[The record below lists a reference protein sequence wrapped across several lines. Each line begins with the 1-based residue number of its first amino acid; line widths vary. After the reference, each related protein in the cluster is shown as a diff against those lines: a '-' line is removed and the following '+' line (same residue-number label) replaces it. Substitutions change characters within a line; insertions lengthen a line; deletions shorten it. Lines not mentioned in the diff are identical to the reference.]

1 MFADQAQNMKPLISM
16 TQVKKQRFYLSFARL
31 SIIYFFISTFLVRAY
46 PSPAVK
52 ILVTSVSIVLI
63 PLVVGKSIIAIIF
76 KNHRN
81 DYFSPVSSNVIEWI
95 AGNLIIYFAAA
106 ILFSLGIMD
115 SQIFAYLII
124 ALPSAYLFL
133 TEFRRRDVS
142 EEHSTTHS
150 INNIFGNKYAIPIVF
165 LAGLLPL
172 FYLVPIL
179 PFPLSPTQTG
189 GRLRLSL
196 QFIESGYVEL
206 VRGYSSLLSPIH
218 SISAIIYDMHP
229 LEVLSATAYISH
241 IIFPFALYLLCY
253 KITKDS
259 LLSLIPAFIGPW
271 IFLGGSMNLTALE
284 NSNLLFLIFTWML
297 YVGLDL
303 RISLPLNREV
313 FSKPLFLLSFA
324 IVFLSPITYFVGK
337 GGRIIPPAY
346 FIFLSIFLP
355 AILIGV
361 YYALSIRNPRRIGSL
376 LTFVIPFMLINILHP
391 YLGPL
396 VIFFLVCFF
405 YASSASEGQR
415 MYGMLRWVPVALTSV
430 VLILVIFQIS
440 GPDNFLLSRLVIGDA
455 LKGTGLNVNVQQK
468 WDILVGEG
476 PAFAFYLFVI
486 SVLLI
491 GMFGHKKY
499 VPFAFTS
506 SVILFLSFL
515 PEGNLWR
522 SQSYLNPLAAIVLT
536 YSFTVVWGLVEAHT
550 KHLRSRI
557 SDSPI
562 FHQSRQHTT
571 LGILRHTT
579 ERVSMKL
586 QRLKRINYLPKLVL
600 VALTIIVLLPVVQIP
615 REEYFKNALATSGEG
630 YYSHFQ
636 TYDITASFWILD
648 NFRTESVLVISD
660 PATMYFVGSLT
671 TKDTLMTQYIDPYYP
686 WEYGSETWNYME
698 HLKQSVFLSL
708 GKEDSYKRVQE
719 VAGIIYPEVKNY
731 NKILFVITPHTY
743 YWLYENLTF
752 PTRVKS
758 RPIDFCARTLLRNL
772 ENDNDFSLIF
782 QTDRLV
788 YIYELKLPEK

>member
-1 MFADQAQNMKPLISM
+1 
-16 TQVKKQRFYLSFARL
+16 V
-31 SIIYFFISTFLVRAY
+31 YFFVSAFLVRAY

-52 ILVTSVSIVLI
+52 IIVTSVSIVLI
-63 PLVVGKSIIAIIF
+63 PLLVGKSVIAIIH

-81 DYFSPVSSNVIEWI
+81 DYFSSVSSNVVEWI
-95 AGNLIIYFAAA
+95 VGNLIIYFAAA
-106 ILFSLGIMD
+106 ILFSFKSLD
-115 SQIFAYLII
+115 SQIFTLMII
-124 ALPSAYLFL
+124 MLPSAYLL
-133 TEFRRRDVS
+133 LKEFKRHNAS
-142 EEHSTTHS
+142 EDHSFIHS
-150 INNIFGNKYAIPIVF
+150 LDITFGNKYVIPIIF

-172 FYLVPIL
+172 YFLIPIL

-206 VRGYSSLLSPIH
+206 VRGYSSLLSPIQ
-218 SISAIIYDMHP
+218 SVSAIVYDMHP
-229 LEVLSATAYISH
+229 LEVLSTTTYLAH

-259 LLSLIPAFIGPW
+259 LVSLIPAFIGPW
-271 IFLGGSMNLTALE
+271 FFLGGSMNLTALE
-284 NSNLLFLIFTWML
+284 NTNLLFQIFTWLL
-297 YVGLDL
+297 YVGLD
-303 RISLPLNREV
+303 RRFSFPLSRRV
-313 FSKPLFLLSFA
+313 LSKPLFLVSLA
-324 IVFLSPITYFVGK
+324 IIFLSPITYLVGK
-337 GGRIIPPAY
+337 GGRIIPPVY
-346 FIFLSIFLP
+346 FVFLSIFMP
-355 AILIGV
+355 SILIGV
-361 YYALSIRNPRRIGSL
+361 YYALSTNNPRRIGSL
-376 LTFVIPFMLINILHP
+376 LTYVIPFMLINIIHP

-396 VIFFLVCFF
+396 VILFLACFF
-405 YASSASEGQR
+405 SASYISERHEFPGK
-415 MYGMLRWVPVALTSV
+415 LRIITIALTSV
-430 VLILVIFQIS
+430 VLVLVFFQIS
-440 GPDNFLLSRLVIGDA
+440 GPDNFLLSKFLIGDA

-476 PAFAFYLFVI
+476 PAFAFYLFIIAVF
-486 SVLLI
+486 LI
-491 GMFGHKKY
+491 GIFGHRKY
-499 VPFAFTS
+499 LPFAFTS
-506 SVILFLSFL
+506 SIILFFSFL

-536 YSFTVVWGLVEAHT
+536 YSFTVIWRLAEAHT

-557 SDSPI
+557 SGSPI

-571 LGILRHTT
+571 LGILSQTI

-586 QRLKRINYLPKLVL
+586 QRLKKINYLPKLVL

-698 HLKQSVFLSL
+698 HLKQSVFISL
-708 GKEDSYKRVQE
+708 GKEDSYTRVQE
-719 VAGIIYPEVKNY
+719 VAGIIYPEVESY
-731 NKILFVITPHTY
+731 SKILFVITPHTY

-758 RPIDFCARTLLRNL
+758 IPIDFCARTLLRNL
-772 ENDNDFSLIF
+772 ESDNNFGLVSQI
-782 QTDRLV
+782 DRLV
-788 YIYELKLPEK
+788 YIYELKPPEK

>member
-1 MFADQAQNMKPLISM
+1 M
-16 TQVKKQRFYLSFARL
+16 TQLKKRRFYLSFARL
-31 SIIYFFISTFLVRAY
+31 SIIYFVVSTLLVRAY
-46 PSPAVK
+46 PIPAVK

-63 PLVVGKSIIAIIF
+63 PLLVGKSVIAIIY

-81 DYFSPVSSNVIEWI
+81 DYFSSLSSNVVEWI

-106 ILFSLGIMD
+106 ILFSFKFMD
-115 SQIFAYLII
+115 SQIFALMII
-124 ALPSAYLFL
+124 MLPSAYLFL
-133 TEFRRRDVS
+133 KEFKRHNACED
-142 EEHSTTHS
+142 HSVMHS
-150 INNIFGNKYAIPIVF
+150 VDITFGNKYVIPIVF

-172 FYLVPIL
+172 YFLIPIL

-196 QFIESGYVEL
+196 QFIDSGYVEL

-218 SISAIIYDMHP
+218 SVSAIIYDLHP
-229 LEVLSATAYISH
+229 LEVLSTTTYLSH

-259 LLSLIPAFIGPW
+259 LVSLIPAVIGPW
-271 IFLGGSMNLTALE
+271 VFLGGSINLTALE
-284 NSNLLFLIFTWML
+284 NTNLLFLIFAWML
-297 YVGLDL
+297 YVGLDRRL
-303 RISLPLNREV
+303 SFPSSREV
-313 FSKPLFLLSFA
+313 FSKPLFPLAFA
-324 IVFLSPITYFVGK
+324 IVFLSPVTYFVGK
-337 GGRIIPPAY
+337 GGRIIPPVY

-361 YYALSIRNPRRIGSL
+361 YYALSINHPRRIESL
-376 LTFVIPFMLINILHP
+376 LTFVIPFMLMNILHP

-415 MYGMLRWVPVALTSV
+415 MQEMLRWIPVILTSV
-430 VLILVIFQIS
+430 VLVLVIFQIS
-440 GPDNFLLSRLVIGDA
+440 GPDNFLLSRLVIGDV

-486 SVLLI
+486 AVLLVGI
-491 GMFGHKKY
+491 FGHKKY
-499 VPFAFTS
+499 VPFALTS
-506 SVILFLSFL
+506 SVVLFFAFL

-536 YSFTVVWGLVEAHT
+536 YSLIVIWGLVELHT
-550 KHLRSRI
+550 KNLRNRI
-557 SDSPI
+557 YASPI
-562 FHQSRQHTT
+562 FNQSKHHTT
-571 LGILRHTT
+571 LGIIRHST
-579 ERVSMKL
+579 ERVTMKL
-586 QRLKRINYLPKLVL
+586 QRLKRIKYLPKLIL
-600 VALTIIVLLPVVQIP
+600 VALTIIVLLPIVQIP
-615 REEYFKNALATSGEG
+615 RAEYFRNALASSGEG

-636 TYDITASFWILD
+636 TYDIAASFWILD

-686 WEYGSETWNYME
+686 WEYGGETWNYME
-698 HLKQSVFLSL
+698 HLKQSVFSSL

-719 VAGIIYPEVKNY
+719 VAGIIYPEIENY
-731 NKILFVITPHTY
+731 GKILFVITPHTY

-758 RPIDFCARTLLRNL
+758 IPIDFQARTLLRNL
-772 ENDNDFSLIF
+772 ENDDDFSLIF
-782 QTDRLV
+782 QIDRLV
-788 YIYELKLPEK
+788 YIYELKPPEKYE

>member
-1 MFADQAQNMKPLISM
+1 M
-16 TQVKKQRFYLSFARL
+16 TQLKKRRFYLSFARL
-31 SIIYFFISTFLVRAY
+31 SIIYFVVSTLLVRAY
-46 PSPAVK
+46 PIPAVK

-63 PLVVGKSIIAIIF
+63 PLLVGKSVIAIIY

-81 DYFSPVSSNVIEWI
+81 DYFSSLSSNVVEWI

-106 ILFSLGIMD
+106 ILFSFKFMD
-115 SQIFAYLII
+115 SQIFALMII
-124 ALPSAYLFL
+124 MLPSAYLFL
-133 TEFRRRDVS
+133 KEFKRHNAS
-142 EEHSTTHS
+142 EDHSVMHS
-150 INNIFGNKYAIPIVF
+150 VDITFGNKHVIPIVF

-172 FYLVPIL
+172 YFLIPIL

-196 QFIESGYVEL
+196 QFIDSGYVEL
-206 VRGYSSLLSPIH
+206 IRGYSSLLSPIH
-218 SISAIIYDMHP
+218 SVSAIIYDLHP
-229 LEVLSATAYISH
+229 LEVLSTTTYLSH

-259 LLSLIPAFIGPW
+259 LVSLIPAVIGPW
-271 IFLGGSMNLTALE
+271 VFLGGSINLTALE
-284 NSNLLFLIFTWML
+284 NTNLLFLIFAWML
-297 YVGLDL
+297 YVGLDR
-303 RISLPLNREV
+303 RISFPSSREV
-313 FSKPLFLLSFA
+313 FSKPLFPLAFA

-337 GGRIIPPAY
+337 GGRIIPSAY

-355 AILIGV
+355 TILIGV
-361 YYALSIRNPRRIGSL
+361 YYALSINHPRRIESL
-376 LTFVIPFMLINILHP
+376 LTFVIPFMLMNILHP

-415 MYGMLRWVPVALTSV
+415 MQEMLRWIPVVLTSV
-430 VLILVIFQIS
+430 VLVLVIFQIS
-440 GPDNFLLSRLVIGDA
+440 GPDNFLLSRLVIGDV

-476 PAFAFYLFVI
+476 PAFAFYLFFI
-486 SVLLI
+486 AVLLTGI
-491 GMFGHKKY
+491 FGHKKY
-499 VPFAFTS
+499 VPFALTS
-506 SVILFLSFL
+506 SVILFFAFL

-536 YSFTVVWGLVEAHT
+536 YSLTVIWGLVELHT
-550 KHLRSRI
+550 KNLKNRI
-557 SDSPI
+557 YDSPI
-562 FHQSRQHTT
+562 FNQSKHHTA
-571 LGILRHTT
+571 LGIIRHST
-579 ERVSMKL
+579 ERVTMKL
-586 QRLKRINYLPKLVL
+586 QRLKKIKYLPKLVL
-600 VALTIIVLLPVVQIP
+600 VSLTIIVLLPAVQTS
-615 REEYFKNALATSGEG
+615 REEYFRNALTTSGEG

-648 NFRTESVLVISD
+648 NFRTESVLIISD

-698 HLKQSVFLSL
+698 HLKQSVFSSL
-708 GKEDSYKRVQE
+708 GKEDSYKIVLE
-719 VAGIIYPEVKNY
+719 VAGIIYPGIENY
-731 NKILFVITPHTY
+731 GKILFVITPHTY

-758 RPIDFCARTLLRNL
+758 MPIDFQARTLLRNL
-772 ENDNDFSLIF
+772 ENDDDFRLIF

-788 YIYELKLPEK
+788 YIYELKLPEKEE